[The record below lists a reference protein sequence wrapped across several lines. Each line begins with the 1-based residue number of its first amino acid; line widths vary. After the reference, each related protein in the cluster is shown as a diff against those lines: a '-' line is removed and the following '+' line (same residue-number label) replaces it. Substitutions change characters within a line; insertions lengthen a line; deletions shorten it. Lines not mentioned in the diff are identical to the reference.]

1 MRRNPG
7 MTALGLG
14 VMAGMRSM
22 SAPAWV
28 AHYFATRRSRGR
40 KTPVQLLRKK
50 GVRRAVTAMA
60 GGELVADKLP
70 WTPARIKAAPLTGRA
85 LSGAIAGAALAKT
98 EARSRWR
105 LATLGAA
112 GAIASSFGIYAL
124 RQYVV
129 KSWRVPAF
137 AAGLLEDA
145 AVGALGARLLAR
157 A

>member
-1 MRRNPG
+1 MRRDPE

-28 AHYFATRRSRGR
+28 AHYFATRRSRAR
-40 KTPVQLLRKK
+40 RTPVPLLTKK
-50 GVRRAVTAMA
+50 GVRRAFTAMA

-70 WTPARIKAAPLTGRA
+70 WTPARIKAVPLTGRA
-85 LSGAIAGAALAKT
+85 LSGAIAGAALAET
-98 EARSRWR
+98 EPRSRWR
-105 LATLGAA
+105 MAALGAA
-112 GAIASSFGIYAL
+112 GAVASSFGIYAL
-124 RQYVV
+124 RQHAV
-129 KSWRVPAF
+129 KSWRVPPV